1 MDEETKEKIRNSANP
16 RVECLLQNYMNG
28 VLDNL
33 KKQLAAAKA
42 LAAMNV
48 AAPMTNLDGTPF
60 VPYSWEPEI
69 DLGIASDEDC
79 IVSLFDD

>member
-1 MDEETKEKIRNSANP
+1 MDEETKEKKRRSANP
-16 RVECLLQNYMNG
+16 RVESLLQGYLNG

-33 KKQLAAAKA
+33 KKQLAAGKA

-48 AAPMTNLDGTPF
+48 AVSMTNADGTPF
-60 VPYSWEPEI
+60 APNYETVI
-69 DLGIASDEDC
+69 DLGIPSDEDC